1 MRCDMVKRK
10 NRPEV
15 VPSSGNV
22 FADLRLADA
31 EEKQTKV
38 RLAVAIN
45 QIVQSRQ
52 LSQAA
57 AARRLNVNQPKVSA
71 LSKYQ
76 LEGFSVERLM
86 NFLTA
91 LDQDVDIVI
100 RKKPRSRKVGRI
112 LVSAA

>member
-1 MRCDMVKRK
+1 MPKRK
-10 NRPEV
+10 TKPEV

-22 FADLRLADA
+22 FADLALLNA

-45 QIVQSRQ
+45 QIVQNQQ

-57 AARRLNVNQPKVSA
+57 AARRLNVNQPKVSS
-71 LSKYQ
+71 LVNYQ

-100 RKKPRSRKVGRI
+100 RRKPRSRKGGRI
-112 LVSAA
+112 LVTAA